1 MVYAVPSSK
10 IEIFYWQLN
19 SSEPNQAHTM
29 IRTVVA
35 VVDDMF
41 FVSKIRAT
49 GKALGMI
56 VKLPRTV
63 EAFRAI
69 TNEEPPAMIV
79 VDLHNEKMNPFDLAS
94 EIKGDERLK
103 NIPLLGF
110 FSHVQVELQRRAR
123 EAGYDEILPRSL
135 FARDLANILAGEL
148 QKPDGEAAN

>member
-1 MVYAVPSSK
+1 
-10 IEIFYWQLN
+10 
-19 SSEPNQAHTM
+19 M

-63 EAFRAI
+63 EGFRAI
-69 TNEEPPAMIV
+69 TNDEPPVMIV

-123 EAGYDEILPRSL
+123 KAGYDEILPRSL

-148 QKPDGEAAN
+148 QKPDG